1 VTNRSTFLARK
12 LNKEAHKKNHARHAG
27 KEETEAVSGIANVAK
42 NINDL
47 PSETSTLL
55 LQKILSSQSF
65 KNWET
70 FSQSCMLISCL
81 EKSWCCLH
89 VDEV

>member
-55 LQKILSSQSF
+55 LQKILSSKSLRIGVAYGICMTF
-65 KNWET
+65 KNGL
-70 FSQSCMLISCL
+70 FSII
-81 EKSWCCLH
+81 
-89 VDEV
+89 